1 MGKTWK
7 ENRKN
12 AIMDSERLQ
21 KQNADVQN
29 QSLVQ
34 KGKNDVELEKAKL
47 EAEKELVDF
56 KASKEKELK
65 LLEGFMQVAAKDETG
80 QLIKEFMPAIQQLVP
95 NITIPLQQEN
105 KNMVQGI
112 MMQQMQE
119 QQEMEQQSQMEEQM
133 PQEPQLQQQE
143 EMQEQPTIM

>member
-1 MGKTWK
+1 MLF
-7 ENRKN
+7 R
-12 AIMDSERLQ
+12 S
-21 KQNADVQN
+21 
-29 QSLVQ
+29 
-34 KGKNDVELEKAKL
+34 KAKL

-105 KNMVQGI
+105 KNMIQGI
-112 MMQQMQE
+112 MME
-119 QQEMEQQSQMEEQM
+119 
-133 PQEPQLQQQE
+133 
-143 EMQEQPTIM
+143 

>member
-1 MGKTWK
+1 MTDYITTIGT
-7 ENRKN
+7 N
-12 AIMDSERLQ
+12 IYFP
-21 KQNADVQN
+21 
-29 QSLVQ
+29 
-34 KGKNDVELEKAKL
+34 KAKL

-105 KNMVQGI
+105 KNMIQGI
-112 MMQQMQE
+112 MME
-119 QQEMEQQSQMEEQM
+119 
-133 PQEPQLQQQE
+133 
-143 EMQEQPTIM
+143 